1 VKGGEG
7 EEEVDGK
14 HKMTGDTNEC
24 GYNCCASVCCVCFGS
39 HNNKSIIHGEYFA
52 ELAAAWLGLHYDSL
66 SVKHMAKKEDGQ
78 NQKKIIQ
85 QKKAYTTKQENKKR
99 NRERFRKIRRKLASL
114 EPFKPT
120 LPPRENVWACA
131 NKQEIKPT
139 LHSAHTYGYYKYTDH
154 EIKNSTK
161 REEEEEESN
170 NIYYIKVD
178 ARCDFDMP
186 NYGREIQKKRKEE
199 ENGKKKKK
207 STTFYF
213 YYFYDYF
220 FVCLK
225 GEVYKALV
233 VGSGRSV
240 SWKLSEARKSCRTFC
255 AVMRREAQAD
265 GFLPISFV
273 LLDLSFPK

>member
-1 VKGGEG
+1 
-7 EEEVDGK
+7 
-14 HKMTGDTNEC
+14 
-24 GYNCCASVCCVCFGS
+24 
-39 HNNKSIIHGEYFA
+39 
-52 ELAAAWLGLHYDSL
+52 
-66 SVKHMAKKEDGQ
+66 
-78 NQKKIIQ
+78 
-85 QKKAYTTKQENKKR
+85 
-99 NRERFRKIRRKLASL
+99 
-114 EPFKPT
+114 
-120 LPPRENVWACA
+120 VWACA